1 MEGRGLGLLWPGIT
15 HYGVMTSRPEGVGEL
30 KAGDSGSYRP
40 GY

>member
-15 HYGVMTSRPEGVGEL
+15 HYGVMTKRPERSVEK